1 MNSLLKALKLKKDIL
16 ATYLSETCY
25 ECPFSVFGNSGG
37 VHIAEINAILFH
49 LLNNLL
55 ILNKKLRKLKN
66 KDYICSIKVFNS
78 LGRDT
83 ELKGNAV

>member
-1 MNSLLKALKLKKDIL
+1 MNSLLKALKLKRIFWLLTYRKRAMNARFLSLAIVEVYIL
-16 ATYLSETCY
+16 PKSMLSC
-25 ECPFSVFGNSGG
+25 
-37 VHIAEINAILFH
+37 FH

>member
-1 MNSLLKALKLKKDIL
+1 MNARFLSLAIVEVYIL
-16 ATYLSETCY
+16 PKSMLSC
-25 ECPFSVFGNSGG
+25 
-37 VHIAEINAILFH
+37 FH

>member
-37 VHIAEINAILFH
+37 VHIAEINAIL
-49 LLNNLL
+49 LSL
-55 ILNKKLRKLKN
+55 IH
-66 KDYICSIKVFNS
+66 I
-78 LGRDT
+78 
-83 ELKGNAV
+83 